1 MTRDKGFIDD
11 ILAAADR
18 LAEIVEA
25 GRANYD
31 ANWLVRSAAERQVE
45 IIGEAVANLS
55 DELRTRR
62 SDLPFRQARAL
73 RNIIAH
79 DYGDIDHDLLW
90 ETMSTSVP
98 QFAEALAAI
107 PSRGE
112 YQDDVR

>member
-1 MTRDKGFIDD
+1 MIRDKEFIDD
-11 ILAAADR
+11 ILAAADH

-25 GRANYD
+25 GRFNYD
-31 ANWLVRSAAERQVE
+31 SNWLVRSAAERQVE

-55 DELRTRR
+55 ERLRTRR

-79 DYGDIDHDLLW
+79 DYGDVDYDLLW
-90 ETMSTSVP
+90 ETISTSIP

-107 PSRGE
+107 PS
-112 YQDDVR
+112 DS